1 MFNKKSLKCIQSK
14 HFGHYQVHR
23 RSFFFTEQ
31 TDDRHTTD
39 GHNRLLNPALRM
51 CALGKNVI
59 Q

>member
-1 MFNKKSLKCIQSK
+1 MHTIEALWSLSGTQT
-14 HFGHYQVHR
+14 Q
-23 RSFFFTEQ
+23 FFFTEQ

-51 CALGKNVI
+51 CALGKNVV